1 MRKAHIIMLSLML
14 ATPAFAAVVPEYTDD
29 TINYIDADNGAM
41 VDAGMI
47 IGTDG
52 SARRAIPSGTSVRP
66 ATSLRAA
73 SRSSTYEP
81 ASTNRS
87 IAQRGA
93 AVARTGAT
101 TNAARGTQRATV
113 SRTSNTNPARVS
125 MTTTKVQAQT
135 MSGGVRPA
143 SVSARTPSIASV
155 SVNNNNAVT
164 TIAET
169 VKTVTENLDSLAEL
183 SDYCKSQYT
192 QCMDNF
198 CNVLDD
204 NQGRCSCSKN
214 VKNYEKT
221 ESALRAATE
230 ELQDVAQRIQYIGL
244 TAEEINMLFTQTEAE
259 IALQSA
265 SDNSKIKND
274 LDRIKNM
281 IVNVKSGSSSAAVT
295 ENSGISIDFSNLL
308 SFNIDSYGFDL
319 SGLFGTTT
327 TQNTQSIGNQRGE
340 ALYKSAAARCKTA
353 VLNNC
358 SAQGVDVAVMVNAYD
373 MEIDRQCIQYERALT
388 DSNNQMLAT
397 VRNAKTVLQKAR
409 LMISQQKN
417 QYDLRG
423 CVSALDSCMQDDYVC
438 GNDYEECLDP
448 TGRYIVDGE
457 VVVGSMPGMPRG
469 DWRTSDS
476 NTTQTTRAFR
486 GLYTV
491 WNVGG
496 TGTQNIWAPEPKTK
510 PYTIAQYIGATLNE
524 KSAQTNAPK
533 DISEFLQTKIG
544 YNDGKTGRNYGMCM
558 SVLNKCQDYTYKNG
572 KYDPKN
578 QIISEYMQ
586 RAFRQIKASQD
597 NVLSKYASNCLS
609 DVSAC
614 LSQNNY
620 GFGASTSGNNNYSD
634 IAIRACLPVI
644 NTCRSVTLGL
654 SEADVST
661 DDFSDIYVWL
671 DAGIGTTYQEACE
684 LTGGVWEP
692 KTASTYNGMCTCS
705 GDNAGTGL
713 YPASGMTGSD
723 PNPGNKTCV
732 CASGTPYRSPK
743 NNRNCVDEA
752 QYNCE
757 NASGTWANGTCA
769 CPSGPWKN
777 NACTTC
783 DTGETWNGTN
793 CVAQTTGS

>member
-14 ATPAFAAVVPEYTDD
+14 ATPAFAAVVPGYTDD
-29 TINYIDADNGAM
+29 TINYIDTDNGAM

-143 SVSARTPSIASV
+143 SVSARTPSIASI
-155 SVNNNNAVT
+155 SVNNNNTVT

-169 VKTVTENLDSLAEL
+169 VKTVTENLGSLAEL
-183 SDYCKSQYT
+183 SDYCKAQYT

-221 ESALRAATE
+221 ENALRAATE

-274 LDRIKNM
+274 LDRVKNM
-281 IVNVKSGSSSAAVT
+281 LVGVKSGSSSAAVT

-327 TQNTQSIGNQRGE
+327 TTQNTQSIGNQRGE

-353 VLNNC
+353 VLSNC
-358 SAQGVDVAVMVNAYD
+358 SAQGVDIAVIVNAYD
-373 MEIDRQCIQYERALT
+373 VEIDKQCIVYERALT
-388 DSNNQMLAT
+388 DSNNQMIAT

-409 LMISQQKN
+409 LMVAQQKN

-423 CVSALDSCMQDDYVC
+423 CISALDSCMQDDYVC

-457 VVVGSMPGMPRG
+457 VVVGSMPGEPRG
-469 DWRTSDS
+469 EWDTDKKKAKS
-476 NTTQTTRAFR
+476 
-486 GLYTV
+486 GLYLV
-491 WNVGG
+491 WNKGG
-496 TGTQNIWAPEPKTK
+496 ITSGSNIWGSGTSSK
-510 PYTIAQYIGATLNE
+510 PNTYTISQYIKETLGLDDNRR
-524 KSAQTNAPK
+524 AAPK
-533 DISEFLQTKIG
+533 DISDILQVKIG

-558 SVLNKCQDYTYKNG
+558 SVLNKCQDYTYKDG

-597 NVLSKYASNCLS
+597 NVLSKYAQNCLS
-609 DVSAC
+609 DVNAC

-620 GFGASTSGNNNYSD
+620 GFGASTSGSSNYSD

-661 DDFSDIYVWL
+661 ETFADIYEWL
-671 DAGIGTTYQEACE
+671 DAGIGTTYKSVCE
-684 LTGGVWEP
+684 NSGGKW
-692 KTASTYNGMCTCS
+692 ASGTSSSDPVYAGKCQCSAGTSTSDTYVY
-705 GDNAGTGL
+705 GTGL
-713 YPASGMTGSD
+713 TTSSD
-723 PNPGNKTCV
+723 DKSCV
-732 CASGTPYRSPK
+732 CASSTPYRSPK
-743 NNRNCVDEA
+743 NNRNCVSQDA
-752 QYNCE
+752 YDCE
-757 NASGTWANGTCA
+757 NAGGTWSSSTCA
-769 CPSGPWKN
+769 CPSGPWDG
-777 NACTTC
+777 TTKSC
-783 DTGETWNGTN
+783 GTCESGKTWDSTN
-793 CVAQTTGS
+793 KTCKAS

>member
-14 ATPAFAAVVPEYTDD
+14 ATSAFAAVVPEYTDN
-29 TINYIDADNGAM
+29 TINYIDVDDGTM
-41 VDAGMI
+41 VDAGMV

-52 SARRAIPSGTSVRP
+52 SARRAIPSGAAVRP
-66 ATSLRAA
+66 ATSSRMT
-73 SRSSTYEP
+73 SRSSSSEP
-81 ASTNRS
+81 TSTNRS

-93 AVARTGAT
+93 AVARTASG
-101 TNAARGTQRATV
+101 TNAARNTQRATV

-155 SVNNNNAVT
+155 SVSNNNTVT

-169 VKTVTENLDSLAEL
+169 VKTVTENLDSLSEL

-221 ESALRAATE
+221 ENALRAATE
-230 ELQDVAQRIQYIGL
+230 ELQEVAQRIQYIGL
-244 TAEEINMLFTQTEAE
+244 TAEEIYTLFKQTEAE
-259 IALQSA
+259 IALQNA

-281 IVNVKSGSSSAAVT
+281 IVQVKSGSSSAAIT

-327 TQNTQSIGNQRGE
+327 TTNTQSIGNQRGE
-340 ALYKSAAARCKTA
+340 ALYKSAAARCKQA
-353 VLNNC
+353 VLTNC
-358 SAQGVDVAVMVNAYD
+358 SANGVDIAVIVNAYD
-373 MEIDRQCIQYERALT
+373 VEIDKQCILYERALT

-409 LMISQQKN
+409 LMVAQQKN

-423 CVSALDSCMQDDYVC
+423 CISALDSCMQDDYVC

-448 TGRYIVDGE
+448 TGKYIVEGE
-457 VVVGSMPGMPRG
+457 VVVGSMPGVPG
-469 DWRTSDS
+469 GKWD
-476 NTTQTTRAFR
+476 TTKKKAVS
-486 GLYTV
+486 GLYLV
-491 WNVGG
+491 WNKGG
-496 TGTQNIWAPEPKTK
+496 TTSGSNIWGSGTSSLAND
-510 PYTIAQYIGATLNE
+510 YTMAKYIQETLGLDDNR
-524 KSAQTNAPK
+524 KQAPK
-533 DISEFLQTKIG
+533 DISDMLQAKIG
-544 YNDGKTGRNYGMCM
+544 WHDDKTGRNYGMCM
-558 SVLNKCQDYTYKNG
+558 TVLNKCQDYTYDTQTG
-572 KYDPKN
+572 KDPVYNPKN

-597 NVLSKYASNCLS
+597 NILSKYAQNCLS
-609 DVSAC
+609 DVNAC

-620 GFGASTSGNNNYSD
+620 GFGASSSGSNNYSD

-654 SEADVST
+654 DEADVQPGN
-661 DDFSDIYVWL
+661 FADIYVWL
-671 DAGIGTTYQEACE
+671 DAGISTTYEQSCKDS
-684 LTGGVWEP
+684 GGTWNA
-692 KTASTYNGMCTCS
+692 ASNSPYAGTCTCS
-705 GDNAGTGL
+705 GSGL
-713 YPASGMTGSD
+713 QQSTD
-723 PNPGNKTCV
+723 KKTCV
-732 CASGTPYRSPK
+732 CTNG
-743 NNRNCVDEA
+743 
-752 QYNCE
+752 
-757 NASGTWANGTCA
+757 GTWDATLDTPA
-769 CPSGPWKN
+769 CVV
-777 NACTTC
+777 
-783 DTGETWNGTN
+783 E
-793 CVAQTTGS
+793 Q